1 MHGQIIKFRDDL
13 GFGVIRTDDGSR
25 FRFTRNEIKNPN
37 GKLLGLDADFLLD
50 TRRAKDIILMHGST
64 WTVHGSTWTAFGG
77 SAPAGAQ

>member
-25 FRFTRNEIKNPN
+25 FRFTRGEIKNPN

-64 WTVHGSTWTAFGG
+64 WTAFGG
-77 SAPAGAQ
+77 SAEASAQG